1 MNPLVDAIKKL
12 NLRLLV
18 LLLPKKYRKN
28 LSKCPILAKA
38 ACLLPRKT
46 MGETEKEFPKDHDK
60 IKVGGGSGFI
70 VSRDGLIL
78 TNKHVV
84 QTPKPLYRSYGR

>member
-1 MNPLVDAIKKL
+1 
-12 NLRLLV
+12 
-18 LLLPKKYRKN
+18 
-28 LSKCPILAKA
+28 
-38 ACLLPRKT
+38 

-84 QTPKPLYRSYGR
+84 QDPEATYTVAMEDDRYFPAKVLVRDPINDIAILKLKTTKNLFLLNYPMPIN